1 LIEERNLVSDY
12 KSPETRILP
21 EITDE
26 SRAFW
31 TGGERGELLIYKCLD
46 CQGLIH
52 PPAPACYHCQS
63 INVAP
68 RPVSGRATVAA
79 KTINVHSFNPAMP
92 SPFSVAIVEL
102 EEDSSTRLTTNVI
115 GCPPESV
122 HIGMKVQVEF
132 EHYEDVWVPV
142 FRPVA
147 S

>member
-1 LIEERNLVSDY
+1 MSHSEFDY
-12 KSPETRILP
+12 VVV
-21 EITDE
+21 
-26 SRAFW
+26 
-31 TGGERGELLIYKCLD
+31 GGGSAGCCVAGRLSEDALQTVCLLEAGGPD
-46 CQGLIH
+46 D
-52 PPAPACYHCQS
+52 S
-63 INVAP
+63 VF
-68 RPVSGRATVAA
+68 VRATVAA

-102 EEDSSTRLTTNVI
+102 EEDASTRLTTNVI